1 MVFVIQR
8 SKEKT
13 PMTVVPFNPPVC
25 LPTGELDE
33 KRAIER
39 VRALWERTKVGT
51 GDQERLQTELQEGLQ
66 EGDHQLAIWAVRM
79 ADESEIC
86 DTALRNVAIK
96 LNALLLQRRDLPP
109 LAPAH
114 LTIFT
119 YAQNALR
126 HKRPPGRP
134 WTDLLLRDIYIC
146 LLISEV
152 CREFS
157 VYPTRNRTERRVDAK
172 RRRTSRTFAGA
183 DRAPS
188 GCSIVTAVV
197 GGCYNITEA
206 HVQENIWGSPM
217 AKRWRARGII
227 GDPLNIPQ
235 ALSCEL

>member
-109 LAPAH
+109 LAPAVCIRPATEPNAGSTPKGAAPAAH
-114 LTIFT
+114 SP
-119 YAQNALR
+119 AQIAPR
-126 HKRPPGRP
+126 RAAASSRP
-134 WTDLLLRDIYIC
+134 W
-146 LLISEV
+146 
-152 CREFS
+152 
-157 VYPTRNRTERRVDAK
+157 
-172 RRRTSRTFAGA
+172 
-183 DRAPS
+183 
-188 GCSIVTAVV
+188 
-197 GGCYNITEA
+197 
-206 HVQENIWGSPM
+206 
-217 AKRWRARGII
+217 
-227 GDPLNIPQ
+227 
-235 ALSCEL
+235 